1 MKAKLF
7 LLILLL
13 GSFLSN
19 SQQFT
24 PFNWQYPLYG
34 GHSLNNIKYIND
46 QNFIAVGDAGTIL
59 KSSDDGVT
67 WSRTEPFTEVDFKGI
82 HIIDSATYFIVG
94 STFNGD
100 GEIYKTIDAGVT
112 WELVFENI
120 QMSLKDIHFAND
132 SVGYCVG
139 NTGRIVK
146 TVDFGQ
152 TWTDITNNGNL
163 SGTLNAVWF
172 INADFGFVCRSNFP
186 ASMYKTEN
194 GGLTWSQ
201 VFGYTSSG
209 CYSIHMLNDTL
220 GYAGG
225 NSSRIFRTTNG
236 GQTWSQQTNFN
247 TSQPVRSI
255 AFADSIRGIAVTNSY
270 IYRTVNGTTWFSPY
284 YGNNHFGGAIS
295 PSGTAI
301 VGNDFGG
308 IKRSIDGGSNFLE
321 QNPQAGN
328 STYRRVKF
336 LDAQNGWVAGDGN
349 SVLKT
354 SDGGLNW
361 VNTNTSNFIDYM
373 NDMAAISSNKLIMVT
388 GNQAGKVVTTTNG
401 GNTFTEQT
409 LSATNSLNAIS
420 FPTSSIGY
428 VVGDNGVAFKTTN
441 GGTSYTSINT
451 GITNNIKKVFFTSAQ
466 IGFVVSEVGQ
476 IKKTN
481 NGGSSWTDL
490 PTSGMGT
497 TKQIYFTNELNG
509 YTINELGNVFRTA
522 DGGATF
528 TAAGETCLQVPFD
541 LQFINDST
549 GFSVG
554 DNVNATCEIILT
566 TNYGASWQA
575 IKLPYAYALVG
586 VSALDTANIY
596 VVGQNRSIIKIGDG
610 EIITSQKQINEV
622 NFTLFPNPT
631 NGIVTIS
638 LDNLGV
644 HSYFNDAKIE
654 CFDISGKLV
663 FNTNATFPNTQLDFS
678 FLDNGVYLISVAG
691 HHKNIKVVKQ

>member
-1 MKAKLF
+1 M
-7 LLILLL
+7 
-13 GSFLSN
+13 GSLLSN

-24 PFNWQYPLYG
+24 PFNWQYPEYG
-34 GHSLNNIKYIND
+34 GHSLNNIKFIRN

-67 WSRTEPFTEVDFKGI
+67 WSRKEPFTEVNFKGI

-100 GEIYKTIDAGVT
+100 GEIYKTVDAGVT

-146 TVDFGQ
+146 TIDYGQ

-172 INADFGFVCRSNFP
+172 VNADVGFVCRSNFP

-209 CYSIHMLNDTL
+209 CYSILMLNDTL

-225 NSSRIFRTTNG
+225 TNSRIFRTTNG

-247 TSQPVRSI
+247 TSEPVRSI
-255 AFADSIRGIAVTNSY
+255 SFASNSSGIVVTNSY
-270 IYRTVNGTTWFSPY
+270 IYSTVNGTNWYSPY

-295 PSGTAI
+295 PNGTAI
-301 VGNDFGG
+301 VGNNFGG
-308 IKRSIDGGSNFLE
+308 IKRSIDGGNTFLE

-336 LDAQNGWVAGDGN
+336 LDAQNGWVAGDGY
-349 SVLKT
+349 SALKT

-361 VNTNTSNFIDYM
+361 VNTNTNNYIDFM
-373 NDMAAISSNKLIMVT
+373 NDMAAISANKIIMAT
-388 GNQAGKVVTTTNG
+388 GNQTGKVITTTNG

-428 VVGDNGVAFKTTN
+428 IVGDNGVAFKTIN

-451 GITNNIKKVFFTSAQ
+451 GITNNIKEVFFTSAQ

-490 PTSGMGT
+490 PISGMGT
-497 TKQIYFTNELNG
+497 SKQIYFTNELNG
-509 YTINELGNVFRTA
+509 YTINELGNVFRTT
-522 DGGATF
+522 DGGVTF

-549 GFSVG
+549 GFAVG
-554 DNVNATCEIILT
+554 DNVNAACEISFT

-575 IKLPYAYALVG
+575 IKLPYAYALSG
-586 VSALDTANIY
+586 VSALDTANFY
-596 VVGQNRSIIKIGDG
+596 VVGQNRSIIKIGDE
-610 EIITSQKQINEV
+610 EIITSQKQINE
-622 NFTLFPNPT
+622 NSFTLFPNPT
-631 NGIVTIS
+631 NGTVTIS

-644 HSYFNDAKIE
+644 HSNFNDAKIE

-663 FNTNATFPNTQLDFS
+663 FNTKATFPNTQLDFS
-678 FLDNGVYLISVAG
+678 FLDNGVYLISIAG
-691 HHKNIKVVKQ
+691 HYQNIKVVKQ